1 MQYIHMECNISS
13 NVECR
18 IYSEICIVMKQSSSR
33 IAQMFIRQS
42 SSRRGQ
48 KFSRQSSSRIAQMFI
63 RLSSS
68 RIVQMFIQH
77 LLHLS
82 CTGNKALSS
91 TGNFEGNMNNPR
103 VQICERPV
111 IFSPHDPYTWTC
123 SFLPSV
129 KACL

>member
-1 MQYIHMECNISS
+1 MQFIHMECNISS

-42 SSRRGQ
+42 SSR
-48 KFSRQSSSRIAQMFI
+48 
-63 RLSSS
+63 
-68 RIVQMFIQH
+68 IVQMFIQH

-91 TGNFEGNMNNPR
+91 TGNFEENMNNPR

-111 IFSPHDPYTWTC
+111 IFSPHDLYISYTWTC